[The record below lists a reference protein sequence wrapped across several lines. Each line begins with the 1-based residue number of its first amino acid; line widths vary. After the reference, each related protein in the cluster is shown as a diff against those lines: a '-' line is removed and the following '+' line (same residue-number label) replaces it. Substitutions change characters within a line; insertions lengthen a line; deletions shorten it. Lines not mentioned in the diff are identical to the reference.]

1 MRYIV
6 GKCVHV
12 DAPIYH
18 HLSCCI
24 FVFPAVVMVAK
35 KLACTEVKNY
45 ESGIEDVMTLEIGR
59 LKKFKS
65 FSWNI
70 FSRNYPLYSI
80 IPL

>member
-1 MRYIV
+1 
-6 GKCVHV
+6 
-12 DAPIYH
+12 
-18 HLSCCI
+18 
-24 FVFPAVVMVAK
+24 MVAK